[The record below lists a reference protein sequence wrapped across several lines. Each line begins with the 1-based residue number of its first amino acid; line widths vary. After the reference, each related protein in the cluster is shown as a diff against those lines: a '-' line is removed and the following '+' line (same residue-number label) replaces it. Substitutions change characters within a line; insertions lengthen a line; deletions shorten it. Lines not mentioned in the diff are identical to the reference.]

1 MRLLGLA
8 IDVSPPEHAIS
19 YGKHIHPTDNKGIP
33 EPPQTFFPSQF
44 FSVARQPRSVRRIL
58 NNNNNQNIN
67 RKRHSWMSSGRH
79 QRRVDATHVMTV
91 NTLTCTSLTFF
102 FLPAPATMPDYILRP
117 EFSNPPPPHTQKPP
131 QRHRAQLVVMSS
143 HGNGSARKCMLS
155 LLLLSL
161 L

>member
-102 FLPAPATMPDYILRP
+102 FFRRLQQCQITFCGRSSPTPR
-117 EFSNPPPPHTQKPP
+117 PHTHKSL
-131 QRHRAQLVVMSS
+131 H
-143 HGNGSARKCMLS
+143 NGTAPSWS
-155 LLLLSL
+155 L
-161 L
+161 